1 MRQGKKNIEGVQ
13 QLASRLS
20 EFSFV
25 RDQLQTKL
33 AKTENEE
40 KRKEIECAKENER
53 IREGEKEI
61 RETEER
67 MRE

>member
-33 AKTENEE
+33 AKTENG
-40 KRKEIECAKENER
+40 KKWKEIECAKENER
-53 IREGEKEI
+53 IKEREKEI

>member
-33 AKTENEE
+33 AKTENGE
-40 KRKEIECAKENER
+40 KREEIECAKENER